1 MSERVMGLTVM
12 LLAGDLVS
20 CGMQPPLLPT
30 PAAMLR
36 LLYVVGEGRTGE
48 LLRAVPCNEAT
59 LFQQLKRLRDA
70 GLVDKRGERWR
81 DGRVVKVYRLSGG
94 GRRMVEAWERAAE
107 DAYLRVT
114 NYELR
119 FGAKLD
125 RQGKN
130 DD

>member
-1 MSERVMGLTVM
+1 MTVM

-30 PAAMLR
+30 QAAILR
-36 LLYVVGEGRTGE
+36 LLYVVGEARTGV
-48 LLRAVPCNEAT
+48 LLRVVPCNEAT

-94 GRRMVEAWERAAE
+94 GRRMVAAWTKEAERMLGAI
-107 DAYLRVT
+107 
-114 NYELR
+114 YELR
-119 FGAKLD
+119 GRFGSEAPSAQD
-125 RQGKN
+125 VTGV
-130 DD
+130 